1 MSYLLMLK
9 TDILCYENVNA
20 KLKIILLSLLPVCL
34 LVRLSTE
41 GQGLCECYGVV
52 CSRASGLPVQQASGR
67 AGERLSL
74 VGSTA

>member
-9 TDILCYENVNA
+9 TDILYYENVNA

-41 GQGLCECYGVV
+41 GQGLCECYAVV
-52 CSRASGLPVQQASGR
+52 CSRASGLPEQQASGR